1 MKSTKENFAS
11 FSKDDAS
18 SCNNRWRIQC
28 SEKKLP
34 ALKNPVLIAGLPG
47 IGNVGKIVVDFLID
61 ELKAKPLY
69 IIHSSAFPHT
79 VFVTEKN
86 LVELP
91 SIEMHYLKGT
101 GKMPDLLLLAGDVQP
116 TEQETC
122 YEFCDFVL
130 DIFEEFKGKE
140 IITLGGIGL
149 QEVSEKPK
157 VFCTG
162 NVQEIVDRYKK
173 DTGINP
179 HLYGV
184 VGPIVGV
191 AGVLLGLAQ
200 QRNIPAISLLAE
212 TIAHPYYVG
221 IKGSKEILSVLQ
233 KKFALSLDIAK
244 LDKEIKEFER
254 QLLQTAEQI
263 EGAQK
268 QGHLHRQSYIG

>member
-1 MKSTKENFAS
+1 MKKETVS
-11 FSKDDAS
+11 LKQ
-18 SCNNRWRIQC
+18 RWRIQC
-28 SEKKLP
+28 FEKKLP
-34 ALKNPVLIAGLPG
+34 VLKNPVLIAGLPG

-69 IIHSSAFPHT
+69 KIHSSAFPHT

-91 SIEMHYLKGT
+91 SIELHYVKGT
-101 GKMPDLLLLAGDVQP
+101 GKTPDFLLLSGDVQP

-122 YEFCDFVL
+122 YDFCDLVL
-130 DIFEEFKGKE
+130 DIFQEFKGKE

-149 QEVSEKPK
+149 QEVSQQPK

-162 NVQEIVDRYKK
+162 NVQEIIDCYKK
-173 DTGINP
+173 DTAINP
-179 HLYGV
+179 NLYGV

-200 QRNIPAISLLAE
+200 HRNIPAISLLAE

-221 IKGSKEILSVLQ
+221 IKGSKEILSLLQ
-233 KKFALSLDIAK
+233 KKFMLSLDIAK

-254 QLLQTAEQI
+254 ELLQTAEQI
-263 EGAQK
+263 EEAQK
-268 QGHLHRQSYIG
+268 HGSLHRQSYIG